1 MKYIRRDM
9 TNAKIAGVAAGIG
22 EYLNLDPVI
31 IRAAFVLF
39 TLAGGSGVLLYILA
53 AILMPRA

>member
-9 TNAKIAGVAAGIG
+9 ANAKIAGVAAGIG